1 MFIYLQGD
9 RPGCPPF
16 NPDLHCVI
24 FNQQCNADRDCDDGQ
39 CNVFKG
45 HIVIILRNCDKGRIV
60 FKGHIST
67 VKLDLSSHLRAG
79 KNWLLNKGDL

>member
-1 MFIYLQGD
+1 MSSSISMFIYLQGD
-9 RPGCPPF
+9 SIRPGCPPF
-16 NPDLHCVI
+16 NPDLRCVI

-67 VKLDLSSHLRAG
+67 VKLDLSSHLKTG
-79 KNWLLNKGDL
+79 C

>member
-16 NPDLHCVI
+16 NPDLRCVI

-39 CNVFKG
+39 
-45 HIVIILRNCDKGRIV
+45 
-60 FKGHIST
+60 
-67 VKLDLSSHLRAG
+67 
-79 KNWLLNKGDL
+79 